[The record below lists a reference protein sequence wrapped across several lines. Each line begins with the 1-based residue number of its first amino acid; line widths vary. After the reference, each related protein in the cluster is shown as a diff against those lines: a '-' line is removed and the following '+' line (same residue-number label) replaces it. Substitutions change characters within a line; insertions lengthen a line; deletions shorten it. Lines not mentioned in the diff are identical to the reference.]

1 MSDAAQPRDVRG
13 LPREVYVSRDRIV
26 RAKIK
31 EIRISRPSDVRR
43 GRKNGGG
50 MRQANTESRE
60 AEKAQIRN
68 AHL

>member
-1 MSDAAQPRDVRG
+1 LGDAAQPRDVRG
-13 LPREVYVSRDRIV
+13 LPREVYASRDRIV

-31 EIRISRPSDVRR
+31 GIRINRPSDVTR
-43 GRKNGGG
+43 GRKKGGG
-50 MRQANTESRE
+50 MQQASTESGE